1 MIFEAQEHFVLPY
14 PGSEDEAR
22 SFLRDPGRSL
32 RAVSFLRA
40 LRFDGGIVR
49 SELAVNIPMFG
60 DLVLPFESEVT
71 STAQGALLT
80 PRPLSGRAWAEVGG
94 LGEVQS
100 GQLDYHLSF
109 RVHIS
114 MPQAEKWGGAAFEKM
129 FQATARKT
137 LERVAQEFPAGVRAA
152 MP

>member
-80 PRPLSGRAWAEVGG
+80 PARCQGGPGLKWAG
-94 LGEVQS
+94 
-100 GQLDYHLSF
+100 
-109 RVHIS
+109 
-114 MPQAEKWGGAAFEKM
+114 W
-129 FQATARKT
+129 ARFK
-137 LERVAQEFPAGVRAA
+137 AGNWITI
-152 MP
+152 

>member
-1 MIFEAQEHFVLPY
+1 MIFEAAEHFTLTY
-14 PGSEDEAR
+14 PGSEQEAR

-40 LRFDGGIVR
+40 LRFDGALVR
-49 SELAVNIPMFG
+49 AELAVNIPMFG

-71 STAQGALLT
+71 PTTRGALLT
-80 PRPLSGRAWAEVGG
+80 PRVLSGRAWAEVGG
-94 LGEVQS
+94 LGETQD
-100 GQLDYHLSF
+100 GQLDYRLQF

-137 LERVAQEFPAGVRAA
+137 LERVAQDFPAGVHAA